1 VSQQEVD
8 FRKKSVK
15 EKYFFDLTF
24 TDVHTD
30 GQKLGHILE
39 NKVVQK
45 LKFLKN
51 VNNKKPAPKLIF
63 FNEKKSERFVQ
74 FLTVKIDFESQI

>member
-1 VSQQEVD
+1 M
-8 FRKKSVK
+8 
-15 EKYFFDLTF
+15 TF

-30 GQKLGHILE
+30 RQQLGPILE

-45 LKFLKN
+45 SKFLKN

-63 FNEKKSERFVQ
+63 FNAKKSERFVQ

>member
-1 VSQQEVD
+1 M
-8 FRKKSVK
+8 
-15 EKYFFDLTF
+15 TF

-30 GQKLGHILE
+30 CQKLDPILE

-63 FNEKKSERFVQ
+63 FNEKKNSESFVQ

>member
-1 VSQQEVD
+1 M
-8 FRKKSVK
+8 
-15 EKYFFDLTF
+15 TF
-24 TDVHTD
+24 ADVHKD
-30 GQKLGHILE
+30 FQKLGPILE

-51 VNNKKPAPKLIF
+51 VNNKEPALNLIF
-63 FNEKKSERFVQ
+63 FNEKKSESFVQ

>member
-1 VSQQEVD
+1 MSQQGVD
-8 FRKKSVK
+8 FCKIISKKNIFF
-15 EKYFFDLTF
+15 YFTF
-24 TDVHTD
+24 TDVHSD
-30 GQKLGHILE
+30 RQKLGPILE
-39 NKVVQK
+39 SKVVQK

-74 FLTVKIDFESQI
+74 FLTVKIDIESQI

>member
-1 VSQQEVD
+1 M
-8 FRKKSVK
+8 
-15 EKYFFDLTF
+15 F
-24 TDVHTD
+24 TWPDC
-30 GQKLGHILE
+30 QKLGTSLE

-63 FNEKKSERFVQ
+63 FNEKKIR
-74 FLTVKIDFESQI
+74 KICIIFDCEN

>member
-1 VSQQEVD
+1 M
-8 FRKKSVK
+8 
-15 EKYFFDLTF
+15 F
-24 TDVHTD
+24 TWTIK
-30 GQKLGHILE
+30 KLGPILV

-63 FNEKKSERFVQ
+63 FNEKKINS
-74 FLTVKIDFESQI
+74 VKILGGATKRDFQLFATLW

>member
-1 VSQQEVD
+1 MSQQGLY
-8 FRKKSVK
+8 FSKK

-30 GQKLGHILE
+30 RRKLGPILE
-39 NKVVQK
+39 SKVVQK

-51 VNNKKPAPKLIF
+51 ANNIKPAPKLIF
-63 FNEKKSERFVQ
+63 INEKKSERFVQ